1 MVAYERVD
9 YNASVILSILT
20 YSQSF
25 GLYSGKAKI
34 MYRDVKLPDCET
46 QNREHQKYEE
56 TAPKAWS
63 WLATWHQ
70 QQQQQQQFI
79 QLSNELSLCYPQ
91 LAELF

>member
-9 YNASVILSILT
+9 YKARVTLSILT

-34 MYRDVKLPDCET
+34 IYRDVKLPDCET

-56 TAPKAWS
+56 TTPKAWS

-70 QQQQQQQFI
+70 QQQT
-79 QLSNELSLCYPQ
+79 SLFSCQKSQVYVTHN
-91 LAELF
+91 

>member
-9 YNASVILSILT
+9 YNTRVTLSILT

-34 MYRDVKLPDCET
+34 IYRDVKLPDCET

-56 TAPKAWS
+56 TTPKARS

-70 QQQQQQQFI
+70 QQQHHFI
-79 QLSNELSLCYPQ
+79 QLSKELSLCYPQ

>member
-9 YNASVILSILT
+9 YNARVTLSILT

-34 MYRDVKLPDCET
+34 IYRDVKLPDCE
-46 QNREHQKYEE
+46 HQKYEE
-56 TAPKAWS
+56 TTPKAWL

-70 QQQQQQQFI
+70 QQQQHQFI
-79 QLSNELSLCYPQ
+79 QLSKELSLCYPQ